1 MPIAF
6 LQESEAGHPPCHTHT
21 SLNKHNSSDYM
32 SAPSPDQEKRIH
44 PEIEGATPRVEVQRV
59 YRHRGFPFKHIIC
72 DKYKGKQC
80 LFHTEEKQE
89 AHFRLLLALGE
100 L

>member
-1 MPIAF
+1 
-6 LQESEAGHPPCHTHT
+6 
-21 SLNKHNSSDYM
+21 M

-44 PEIEGATPRVEVQRV
+44 PEIEGATPRAEVQRV

-80 LFHTEEKQE
+80 LLAQLKKARGLRTEEKQE
-89 AHFRLLLALGE
+89 AHFRLLFALGE